1 MLKCESR
8 TSLHAAQHRQPGSVV
23 MFCHCFRNGY
33 SKPGFVLSFFL
44 NFSPK
49 SRLLFLLECTPF
61 FINNPFLTLA
71 PKIVQVFLRNRPKK
85 LFSNCLVDG
94 LLISI
99 LLKLP
104 DTCDPFNQKTM
115 HCTACKFVQN
125 DLQIQGCLPADAKGA
140 HTVHDKNIP
149 NVAIVYYGDTQSM

>member
-1 MLKCESR
+1 MKLDCPMYSKQKNKLWSLKSLVMLKCESR

-23 MFCHCFRNGY
+23 MFCHYFRNGY

-71 PKIVQVFLRNRPKK
+71 PKIV
-85 LFSNCLVDG
+85 
-94 LLISI
+94 
-99 LLKLP
+99 
-104 DTCDPFNQKTM
+104 
-115 HCTACKFVQN
+115 
-125 DLQIQGCLPADAKGA
+125 
-140 HTVHDKNIP
+140 
-149 NVAIVYYGDTQSM
+149 